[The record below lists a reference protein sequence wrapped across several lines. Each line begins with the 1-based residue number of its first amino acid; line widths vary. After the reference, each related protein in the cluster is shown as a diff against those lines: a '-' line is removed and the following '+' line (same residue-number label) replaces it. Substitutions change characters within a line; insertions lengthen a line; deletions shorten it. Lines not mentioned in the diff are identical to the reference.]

1 MKVKG
6 VTSNIQLILR
16 SALILLVC
24 MLTSSSFSQ
33 IILNDE
39 TLNQTVADKARIAQ
53 DANYELTI
61 EELLTNDT
69 LDYKQ
74 IDQPLDII
82 DFTTS
87 RWIIRFEVKNPG
99 DKKQILFETA
109 RPITDRADLYE
120 VKNGKVQQQWSNG
133 DMLPFNEKSFD
144 HRKTVFPID
153 FDKNESKSFY
163 LILESDG
170 EVINLPMI
178 FWKERSFYKTD
189 YRNNLFHGFYF
200 GVLALVVFI
209 FFFFYILLKEVS
221 FLYYILYVAFQFLL
235 QFSLEGFTHQ
245 YFFTDQLYLSNVSVL
260 LSAAGTVFFV
270 ILYAVSFMKIKE
282 RSLRWYKYFNG
293 VLIGL
298 SIITIMVLFP
308 GITRAISYPII
319 NLLSLAGT
327 VSIVIAIFVFK
338 RKGYSINN
346 AFTLG
351 FILLIAGAVIF
362 ILGNLGILGDANVS
376 QMALKISSG
385 LEILALSISMAG
397 KYKELQEE
405 KENAQEKA
413 LINLESIVEERTAKV
428 QEQQKEIRAQHKDM
442 LDSIKY
448 AQRIQG
454 AILPTD
460 EHVKE
465 VIPDSFIYYQPR
477 DIVSGDFYFVEEVH
491 TSKGDRI
498 SLFAAVD
505 CTGHGVPGAFM
516 SFLGNN
522 YLMQS
527 TKIEHV
533 NTTGE
538 ALDFLN
544 EGIFKS
550 LKIEEYVKK
559 GIQIRDG
566 MDMTLCGINQ
576 TTQELYFSGAKNPI
590 LIITDASH
598 LEEWENVDSEKKIMT
613 EEIENGKILIEVKG
627 DRRPIGLYG
636 KFSDE
641 TFTTHKL
648 PIHTGDII
656 YSYSDGYIDQF
667 GGPRNKKFGT
677 KRFKRLLL
685 SISKMSMDEQHEQIS
700 QTLEAWK
707 DGLENL
713 DDILVMGVRV

>member
-1 MKVKG
+1 MSG
-6 VTSNIQLILR
+6 L
-16 SALILLVC
+16 A
-24 MLTSSSFSQ
+24 FGQ
-33 IILNDE
+33 I
-39 TLNQTVADKARIAQ
+39 TLNKNTLNETVADKAEIAE
-53 DANYELTI
+53 DPNYEFSI
-61 EELLTNDT
+61 EELLSSDT
-69 LDYKQ
+69 LDFQ
-74 IDQPLDII
+74 PIDKPLDII

-87 RWIIRFEVKNPG
+87 RWIVRFEVKNPG
-99 DKKQILFETA
+99 DSKEILLETA
-109 RPITDRADLYE
+109 RPITDGANLYE
-120 VKNGKVQQQWSNG
+120 ISNGEVVQHWMNG
-133 DMLPFNEKSFD
+133 DMIPFSAKSYD
-144 HRKTVFPID
+144 HRKSIFPINFEED
-153 FDKNESKSFY
+153 EKKSFY

-170 EVINLPMI
+170 EVVNLPLI
-178 FWKERSFYKTD
+178 FWEESDFYRND

-200 GVLALVVFI
+200 GVLALVIFI
-209 FFFFYILLKEVS
+209 FFFFYLLLKEVS

-245 YFFTDQLYLSNVSVL
+245 YFFRDQLYLSNASVL

-270 ILYAVSFMKIKE
+270 ILYAISFMKIKE
-282 RSLRWYKYFNG
+282 RSQGWYKYFKG

-298 SIITIMVLFP
+298 SIVTLMVLFP
-308 GITRAISYPII
+308 GITRAISYPVI
-319 NLLSLAGT
+319 NLLSLVGT
-327 VSIVIAIFVFK
+327 VSIVIAIIVFK
-338 RKGYSINN
+338 RRGYVINN
-346 AFTLG
+346 AFALG
-351 FILLIAGAVIF
+351 FVMLIAGAVIF
-362 ILGNLGILGDANVS
+362 ILGNLGVLGDANVS

-405 KENAQEKA
+405 KEKAQEKA
-413 LINLESIVEERTAKV
+413 LINLESIVEQRTAKI
-428 QEQQKEIRAQHKDM
+428 QEQQKEIEAQHKDM

-477 DIVSGDFYFVEEVH
+477 DIVSGDFYFIEDV
-491 TSKGDRI
+491 TTKGGDKI

-527 TKIEHV
+527 TKIEHI

-550 LKIEEYVKK
+550 LKIEEYVKR
-559 GIQIRDG
+559 GIPIRDG
-566 MDMTLCGINQ
+566 MDLTLCGINH
-576 TTQELYFSGAKNPI
+576 TTQQLYFSGAKNPI
-590 LIITDASH
+590 LIITDSSH
-598 LEEWENVDSEKKIMT
+598 LEEWENLDVEKKIMNDAQ
-613 EEIENGKILIEVKG
+613 EEGKVLIEVKG

-636 KFSDE
+636 EYSEDTFS
-641 TFTTHKL
+641 THKL
-648 PIHTGDII
+648 PIYKGDLI

-677 KRFKRLLL
+677 KRFKQLLL
-685 SISKMSMDEQHEQIS
+685 SICKLPMEEQNVQIS
-700 QTLEAWK
+700 QTLEEWK
-707 DGLENL
+707 DGRENL
-713 DDILVMGVRV
+713 DDILVIGVRV

>member
-1 MKVKG
+1 MLRNV
-6 VTSNIQLILR
+6 NILR
-16 SALILLVC
+16 GVILLITLLSVSF
-24 MLTSSSFSQ
+24 TFSQ
-33 IILNDE
+33 ITLDAS
-39 TLNQTVADKARIAQ
+39 TLNQTVANKAEILE
-53 DANYELTI
+53 DANYQLTI
-61 EELLTNDT
+61 EDIISADS
-69 LDYKQ
+69 LDFEK
-74 IDQPLDII
+74 IDKPLDII

-87 RWIIRFEVKNPG
+87 RWILRFNVKNPG
-99 DKKQILFETA
+99 DKKEVLLETA
-109 RPITDRADLYE
+109 RPITDRADLYTVE
-120 VKNGKVQQQWSNG
+120 KGKVQKHWSNG
-133 DMLPFNEKSFD
+133 DMIPFEKKSFD
-144 HRKTVFPID
+144 HRKSIFPIE
-153 FDKNESKSFY
+153 FEANETKSFY

-170 EVINLPMI
+170 EVINLPLI
-178 FWKERSFYKTD
+178 FWEERTFYKTD
-189 YRNNLFHGFYF
+189 YQNNLFHGFYF

-282 RSLRWYKYFNG
+282 RSLGWYKYFNG

-319 NLLSLAGT
+319 NLLSLVGT

-338 RKGYSINN
+338 RKGYSING

-413 LINLESIVEERTAKV
+413 LINLETIVDERTAKI

-527 TKIEHV
+527 TKTEHV

-566 MDMTLCGINQ
+566 MDMTLCGINH
-576 TTQELYFSGAKNPI
+576 TKNELYFSGAKNPI
-590 LIITDASH
+590 LIITDAEH
-598 LEEWENVDSEKKIMT
+598 LEKWEAIDSEKKIMT
-613 EEIENGKILIEVKG
+613 ESLDDGKILIEVKG

-641 TFTTHKL
+641 TFTTHEL
-648 PIHTGDII
+648 PIYNGDII

-667 GGPRNKKFGT
+667 GGLKDKKFGT

-685 SISKMSMDEQHEQIS
+685 SISGLPMDQQKDKIS
-700 QTLEAWK
+700 VKLEEWK
-707 DGLENL
+707 NGRENL

>member
-1 MKVKG
+1 MY
-6 VTSNIQLILR
+6 SNTHIFNG
-16 SALILLVC
+16 LLS
-24 MLTSSSFSQ
+24 L
-33 IILNDE
+33 IILFSTSISFGQITLDE
-39 TLNQTVADKARIAQ
+39 NTLNQTVADKAEIAE
-53 DANYELTI
+53 DANYEFSI
-61 EELLTNDT
+61 EQLLSSDT
-69 LDYKQ
+69 LDFQK
-74 IDQPLDII
+74 IDKPLDII

-87 RWIIRFEVKNPG
+87 RWIVRFEVRNPG
-99 DKKQILFETA
+99 NAKEVLLETA

-120 VKNGKVQQQWSNG
+120 VSNGKVVRQWQNG
-133 DMLPFNEKSFD
+133 DMIPFDDKTFD
-144 HRKTVFPID
+144 HRKSIFPIE
-153 FDKNESKSFY
+153 FEESETKFFY

-170 EVINLPMI
+170 EVINLPMV
-178 FWKERSFYKTD
+178 FWEERAFYKTD

-245 YFFTDQLYLSNVSVL
+245 YFFSNQVYLSNASVL

-270 ILYAVSFMKIKE
+270 ILYATSFMKIRE
-282 RSLRWYKYFNG
+282 RSPGWNKYFNG
-293 VLIGL
+293 ILIGL
-298 SIITIMVLFP
+298 SVITIMVLFP
-308 GITRAISYPII
+308 GVTRAISYPII
-319 NLLSLAGT
+319 NLLSLVGT
-327 VSIVIAIFVFK
+327 VSIIIAIFVF
-338 RKGYSINN
+338 RRRGYAINN
-346 AFTLG
+346 AFALG

-362 ILGNLGILGDANVS
+362 ILGNLGVLGDANVS

-405 KENAQEKA
+405 KEKAQEKA
-413 LINLESIVEERTAKV
+413 LINLESIVEERTAKI
-428 QEQQKEIRAQHKDM
+428 QEQQKEIKAQHKDM

-491 TSKGDRI
+491 TSGGDRI

-544 EGIFKS
+544 KGIFKS
-550 LKIEEYVKK
+550 LKIEENVKK
-559 GIQIRDG
+559 GIQINDG
-566 MDMTLCGINQ
+566 MDMTLCGINH

-590 LIITDASH
+590 LIITDASN
-598 LEEWENVDSEKKIMT
+598 LDKWENVDADKKIMS
-613 EEIENGKILIEVKG
+613 ESIDEGKILIEVKG
-627 DRRPIGLYG
+627 DKRPIGLYG
-636 KFSDE
+636 ELSDE
-641 TFTTHKL
+641 KFTTNKL
-648 PIHTGDII
+648 PIQTGDII
-656 YSYSDGYIDQF
+656 ISYSDGYIDQF

-685 SISKMSMDEQHEQIS
+685 DISSLPMDQQHEQIS
-700 QTLEAWK
+700 NTIDNWK
-707 DGLENL
+707 GDTENL

>member
-1 MKVKG
+1 MR
-6 VTSNIQLILR
+6 SNIHIMRGITAIIVFL
-16 SALILLVC
+16 SA
-24 MLTSSSFSQ
+24 TFSFSQ
-33 IILNDE
+33 ITLE
-39 TLNQTVADKARIAQ
+39 ASTLNKTVANKAEVLEDADYQLSIDILLSADSLPFEKIDK
-53 DANYELTI
+53 
-61 EELLTNDT
+61 
-69 LDYKQ
+69 
-74 IDQPLDII
+74 PLDII

-87 RWIIRFEVKNPG
+87 RWIIKFEVTNPG
-99 DKKQILFETA
+99 EAKEVLLETA
-109 RPITDRADLYE
+109 RPITDRADLYSVENGE
-120 VKNGKVQQQWSNG
+120 VKKQWKNG
-133 DMLPFNEKSFD
+133 DMIPFEEKSFD
-144 HRKTVFPID
+144 HRKSIFPIS
-153 FDKNESKSFY
+153 FEANETKSFY

-170 EVINLPMI
+170 EVINLPLI
-178 FWKERSFYKTD
+178 FWEERAFYKTD
-189 YRNNLFHGFYF
+189 YQNNLFHGFYF

-245 YFFTDQLYLSNVSVL
+245 YFFSDTLYLSNGSVL

-282 RSLRWYKYFNG
+282 RSPGWHKYFNG

-298 SIITIMVLFP
+298 SIVTIMVLFP
-308 GITRAISYPII
+308 GITRAVSYPVI
-319 NLLSLAGT
+319 NLLSLVGT
-327 VSIVIAIFVFK
+327 VSIVIAIIVFK
-338 RKGYSINN
+338 RRGYSINN
-346 AFTLG
+346 AFALG
-351 FILLIAGAVIF
+351 FVLLIAGAVIF
-362 ILGNLGILGDANVS
+362 ILGNLGVLGDANVS

-405 KENAQEKA
+405 KEKAQEKA
-413 LINLESIVEERTAKV
+413 LINLESIVEERTAKI
-428 QEQQKEIRAQHKDM
+428 QEQQKEIKAQHKDM

-465 VIPDSFIYYQPR
+465 IIPDSFIYYQPR

-527 TKIEHV
+527 MKIEHV

-544 EGIFKS
+544 KGIFKS
-550 LKIEEYVKK
+550 LKIEENVKK
-559 GIQIRDG
+559 GIQINDG
-566 MDMTLCGINQ
+566 MDMTLCGINH

-590 LIITDASH
+590 LIITEASN
-598 LEEWENVDSEKKIMT
+598 LDKWENIEADKKIMT
-613 EEIENGKILIEVKG
+613 ESIEEGKILVEVKG
-627 DRRPIGLYG
+627 DKRPIGLYG
-636 KFSDE
+636 ELSNENFS
-641 TFTTHKL
+641 THKL
-648 PIHTGDII
+648 PLHKGDII

-677 KRFKRLLL
+677 RKFKRLLL
-685 SISKMSMDEQHEQIS
+685 SISHLSTEEQHNRIS
-700 QTLEAWK
+700 ETIEDWK
-707 DGLENL
+707 GDIENL

>member
-1 MKVKG
+1 MYNVNILRG
-6 VTSNIQLILR
+6 VT
-16 SALILLVC
+16 ALMMFLSV
-24 MLTSSSFSQ
+24 SFSFSQ
-33 IILNDE
+33 ITLDE
-39 TLNQTVADKARIAQ
+39 STLNNTVANKAEIFE
-53 DANYELTI
+53 DADYQLTI
-61 EELLTNDT
+61 EDILSIGS
-69 LDYKQ
+69 LDFEK
-74 IDQPLDII
+74 IDKPLDII

-87 RWIIRFEVKNPG
+87 RWIIRFEVNNPG
-99 DKKQILFETA
+99 EAKEVLLETA
-109 RPITDRADLYE
+109 RPITDRTDLYS
-120 VKNGKVQQQWSNG
+120 VKNGEVKKHWKNG
-133 DMLPFNEKSFD
+133 DMIPFEEKSFE
-144 HRKTVFPID
+144 HRKSIFPIN
-153 FDKNESKSFY
+153 FETNETKSFY

-170 EVINLPMI
+170 EVINLPLI
-178 FWKERSFYKTD
+178 FWEERVFYKAD
-189 YRNNLFHGFYF
+189 YQNNLFHGFYF

-245 YFFTDQLYLSNVSVL
+245 YFFSDQLYLSNASVL

-270 ILYAVSFMKIKE
+270 ILYAVSFMRIKE
-282 RSLRWYKYFNG
+282 RSLGWYKYFNG

-298 SIITIMVLFP
+298 SIITIMALFP

-319 NLLSLAGT
+319 NLLSLVGT
-327 VSIVIAIFVFK
+327 VSIIIAIFVFK
-338 RKGYSINN
+338 RRGYSINN

-413 LINLESIVEERTAKV
+413 LINLESIVEERTAKI

-491 TSKGDRI
+491 TSKGDRV

-527 TKIEHV
+527 TKTEHV

-566 MDMTLCGINQ
+566 MDMTLCGINH
-576 TTQELYFSGAKNPI
+576 TTQELYYSGAKNPI
-590 LIITDASH
+590 LIITDASN
-598 LEEWENVDSEKKIMT
+598 LEEWENADADKKIMT
-613 EEIENGKILIEVKG
+613 ESIEEGKILIEVKG
-627 DRRPIGLYG
+627 DKRPIGLYG
-636 KFSDE
+636 ELTDEKFS
-641 TFTTHKL
+641 THQL

-685 SISKMSMDEQHEQIS
+685 GISHLSTEEQRHQIS
-700 QTLEAWK
+700 ETIEDWK
-707 DGLENL
+707 GDTENL

>member
-1 MKVKG
+1 
-6 VTSNIQLILR
+6 
-16 SALILLVC
+16 
-24 MLTSSSFSQ
+24 
-33 IILNDE
+33 
-39 TLNQTVADKARIAQ
+39 
-53 DANYELTI
+53 
-61 EELLTNDT
+61 
-69 LDYKQ
+69 
-74 IDQPLDII
+74 
-82 DFTTS
+82 
-87 RWIIRFEVKNPG
+87 
-99 DKKQILFETA
+99 
-109 RPITDRADLYE
+109 
-120 VKNGKVQQQWSNG
+120 
-133 DMLPFNEKSFD
+133 
-144 HRKTVFPID
+144 
-153 FDKNESKSFY
+153 
-163 LILESDG
+163 
-170 EVINLPMI
+170 
-178 FWKERSFYKTD
+178 
-189 YRNNLFHGFYF
+189 
-200 GVLALVVFI
+200 
-209 FFFFYILLKEVS
+209 
-221 FLYYILYVAFQFLL
+221 
-235 QFSLEGFTHQ
+235 
-245 YFFTDQLYLSNVSVL
+245 
-260 LSAAGTVFFV
+260 
-270 ILYAVSFMKIKE
+270 MKIKE
-282 RSLRWYKYFNG
+282 RSLGWYKYFNG
-293 VLIGL
+293 ILIGL
-298 SIITIMVLFP
+298 SIITVMVLFP

-319 NLLSLAGT
+319 NLLSLVGT
-327 VSIVIAIFVFK
+327 ISIVISIFVFK
-338 RKGYSINN
+338 RKGYAINN

-413 LINLESIVEERTAKV
+413 LINLETIVEERTAKI

-491 TSKGDRI
+491 TSNGDRV

-527 TKIEHV
+527 TKTEHV

-559 GIQIRDG
+559 GVQIRDG
-566 MDMTLCGINQ
+566 MDMTLCGINHTNQ
-576 TTQELYFSGAKNPI
+576 KLYYSGAKNPI
-590 LIITDASH
+590 LIITDSSN
-598 LEEWENVDSEKKIMT
+598 LKEWKNVDTDIKIMT
-613 EEIENGKILIEVKG
+613 EWLDKGKILIEVKG
-627 DRRPIGLYG
+627 DKRPIGLYG
-636 KFSDE
+636 ELTDEKFS
-641 TFTTHKL
+641 THIL
-648 PIHTGDII
+648 PIYAGDII

-685 SISKMSMDEQHEQIS
+685 EISHLSTEEQHNRIS
-700 QTLEAWK
+700 ETIEEWK
-707 DGLENL
+707 GNIENL